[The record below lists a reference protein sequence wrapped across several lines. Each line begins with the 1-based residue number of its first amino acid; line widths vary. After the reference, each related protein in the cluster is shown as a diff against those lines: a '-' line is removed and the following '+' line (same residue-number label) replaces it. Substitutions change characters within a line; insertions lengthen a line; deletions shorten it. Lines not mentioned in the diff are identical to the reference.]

1 MTWAPGGYWARMT
14 SPLEDLIAG
23 LELQLVRTVARLYDA
38 ETARRYVEVIE
49 LEERIDRLH
58 SALALAADR
67 LSAED
72 REHHRGRDIF

>member
-1 MTWAPGGYWARMT
+1 MT

-23 LELQLVRTVARLYDA
+23 LELQLVRTVAGLYDA
-38 ETARRYVEVIE
+38 EMARRYVEVME

-67 LSAED
+67 LAAEGGQS
-72 REHHRGRDIF
+72 RGGEGFR

>member
-1 MTWAPGGYWARMT
+1 MT

-38 ETARRYVEVIE
+38 EMARRYVEVME
-49 LEERIDRLH
+49 LEERVDRLH

-67 LSAED
+67 LAAEG
-72 REHHRGRDIF
+72 REPRGGRGLL